1 MLDGIFRGSYP
12 DALKS
17 VLQAASLTHAEVSKN
32 LANLDT
38 PGYQGKHTDFR
49 ELLLEQRP
57 DGAPPHGAGFDAY
70 LEEIGQ
76 GAEGANLEAELA
88 RLSQAT
94 LDQAAAV
101 QLLSRRYSLLSQAI
115 SEGKRG

>member
-12 DALKS
+12 DTLKS
-17 VLQAASLTHAEVSKN
+17 VLQAASQTHAETARN

-38 PGYQGKHTDFR
+38 PGYRGKTTDFR
-49 ELLLEQRP
+49 ELLLEPRP
-57 DGAPPHGAGFDAY
+57 VEAPPRGAAFEMY
-70 LEEIGQ
+70 LDDI
-76 GAEGANLEAELA
+76 GANPEGVNLEQELA
-88 RLSQAT
+88 RMSQAS

-101 QLLSRRYSLLSQAI
+101 QLLSKRYSMLSQAI